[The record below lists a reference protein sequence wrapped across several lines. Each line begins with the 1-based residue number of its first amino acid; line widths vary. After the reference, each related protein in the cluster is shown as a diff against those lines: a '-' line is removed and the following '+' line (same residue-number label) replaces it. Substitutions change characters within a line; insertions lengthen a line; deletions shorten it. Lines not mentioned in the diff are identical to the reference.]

1 MPRTRTSSG
10 AESPAVAP
18 SPLYLVVQALASCID
33 GPPGHVAALLDISL
47 PAWHR
52 FCRQTQSPYHAYWE
66 WVVGAIRPTVHLT
79 TPLGR
84 FPIKLLRPDDRFIEN
99 QCLRRVTSMLG
110 ARCSLEGSRVSVR
123 DSQRSAIEQFAE
135 PMPAGVFE
143 CSDPI
148 DLVTDIVTTQ
158 RVPVSN
164 VPLVTGVPAA
174 YLDNCY
180 RNAAGSAI
188 DSIRMLWHIA
198 SRMGCTLTVVHGT
211 RTNILSPSTAP
222 DRAAM
227 VAVVAGHARGIS
239 PPTEFRNDL
248 DREIVASIVS
258 GEMTVIE
265 AAARH
270 QVSRQAI
277 MQRLT
282 GHGITCTL
290 LKSHARLLAA
300 RAVLRRY
307 VAPTGGG

>member
-1 MPRTRTSSG
+1 
-10 AESPAVAP
+10 
-18 SPLYLVVQALASCID
+18 
-33 GPPGHVAALLDISL
+33 
-47 PAWHR
+47 
-52 FCRQTQSPYHAYWE
+52 
-66 WVVGAIRPTVHLT
+66 
-79 TPLGR
+79 
-84 FPIKLLRPDDRFIEN
+84 
-99 QCLRRVTSMLG
+99 
-110 ARCSLEGSRVSVR
+110 
-123 DSQRSAIEQFAE
+123 
-135 PMPAGVFE
+135 
-143 CSDPI
+143 
-148 DLVTDIVTTQ
+148 
-158 RVPVSN
+158 
-164 VPLVTGVPAA
+164 
-174 YLDNCY
+174 
-180 RNAAGSAI
+180 
-188 DSIRMLWHIA
+188 MLWHIA